1 MALTYLCLRQDRKA
15 IVKSLKTYV
24 QKVCVDEHGYMVMLA
39 LLDVVD
45 DTRLVKKV
53 RALTRTE

>member
-1 MALTYLCLRQDRKA
+1 M
-15 IVKSLKTYV
+15 
-24 QKVCVDEHGYMVMLA
+24 DEHGYMVMLA

-53 RALTRTE
+53 RVLIPHCSDIIVIARQV

>member
-1 MALTYLCLRQDRKA
+1 M
-15 IVKSLKTYV
+15 KTFV

-53 RALTRTE
+53 RV